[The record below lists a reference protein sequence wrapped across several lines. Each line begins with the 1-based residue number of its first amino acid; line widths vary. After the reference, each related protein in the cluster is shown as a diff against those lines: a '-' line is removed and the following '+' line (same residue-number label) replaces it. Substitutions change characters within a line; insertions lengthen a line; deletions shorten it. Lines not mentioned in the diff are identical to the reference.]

1 MSFSLLATDLD
12 GTLLN
17 CAAQISE
24 GNFSALRRCGERGI
38 VRVAATGRSYYS
50 SLRVLADDA
59 PIDYLV
65 FSCGAGVL
73 RWSDRQ
79 LLYARTFSRDAASEI
94 GRLLQQEELAFMA
107 HAPIPFN
114 HFFWYDDAGQASNK
128 DLLARIAHYEECVL
142 GRVNAAS
149 FAGGLTQFLVTTE
162 CSEEQFASLSL
173 QFAPFAETVRSTS
186 PFMHSHKWL
195 ELFPKGVNK
204 GAGLLWLCHELG
216 IATEDV
222 AVVGN
227 DYNDLPML
235 ERFPAAYVVGNAPSQ
250 LKERFEVVATNDA
263 DGVAE
268 VVTNLMHHSPRN

>member
-1 MSFSLLATDLD
+1 MVYSLLATDLD

-17 CAAQISE
+17 RAAQISE
-24 GNFSALRRCGERGI
+24 GNISALQRCGEQGI

-50 SLRVLADDA
+50 SLRVLADNA

-79 LLYARTFSRDAASEI
+79 LLYSRTFSQDAAAKI

-142 GRVNAAS
+142 GRVNASS

-162 CSEEQFASLSL
+162 CLEEEFASLSL
-173 QFAPFAETVRSTS
+173 LFAPFAETVRSTS
-186 PFMHSHKWL
+186 PFLPSHKWL

-204 GAGLLWLCHELG
+204 GSSLLWLCHELG
-216 IATEDV
+216 IGTGDV

-235 ERFPAAYVVGNAPSQ
+235 ERFPTAYVVGNAPSQ
-250 LKERFEVVATNDA
+250 LKERFRVVATNDA

>member
-128 DLLARIAHYEECVL
+128 DLLARITHYEECVL
-142 GRVNAAS
+142 GRVNASS

-162 CSEEQFASLSL
+162 CLEEEFSHLAL
-173 QFAPFAETVRSTS
+173 QFAPYAETVRSTS

-204 GAGLLWLCHELG
+204 GSSLLWLCHELG
-216 IATEDV
+216 IGTGDV

-235 ERFPAAYVVGNAPSQ
+235 ERFPTAYVVGNAPSQ
-250 LKERFEVVATNDA
+250 LKERFRVVATNDA

-268 VVTNLMHHSPRN
+268 VVASLLQHSARD